1 MRVRGGN
8 WWACQGQTVRMEPE
22 RRRSPGFTRTLQGES
37 VTDTLLKGKL
47 LPKIWASEKALG
59 GRGGYEIS

>member
-1 MRVRGGN
+1 
-8 WWACQGQTVRMEPE
+8 MEPE

-47 LPKIWASEKALG
+47 LPKIWALEKALG

>member
-1 MRVRGGN
+1 
-8 WWACQGQTVRMEPE
+8 MEPE

-59 GRGGYEIS
+59 GGGGYEIS